1 MWLPPPSSSPRKY
14 SLPPAS
20 TDRCTRNRSSSTT
33 TVTSQNWPHRY
44 CETIATGSAVPP
56 SRMAVGD
63 GAAPGSV
70 RARLDGRFDM
80 GVAAAREKSANPS
93 TSVRA
98 VRDRYSAEVSVGFRG
113 SRCEMRNCVRWSPPP
128 PFRVIAT
135 NAVRR
140 RAASRTQHV
149 PRPHLGAD
157 HRSVTTGSAA
167 AHGVRRGSRVCGVCG
182 ARARARY
189 TTFAIR
195 RHVS

>member
-44 CETIATGSAVPP
+44 CETIATGSGVPP
-56 SRMAVGD
+56 SRMAVGDD

-80 GVAAAREKSANPS
+80 VAAAITGARWPRARWWTSACTLRNVRKSILRTPPYSKTPRERRS
-93 TSVRA
+93 TTEA
-98 VRDRYSAEVSVGFRG
+98 VVVQDVA
-113 SRCEMRNCVRWSPPP
+113 
-128 PFRVIAT
+128 
-135 NAVRR
+135 
-140 RAASRTQHV
+140 
-149 PRPHLGAD
+149 RPHLGAG
-157 HRSVTTGSAA
+157 HRSITTGSAA
-167 AHGVRRGSRVCGVCG
+167 THGVRKDSRDGGVCG